1 MYKTLL
7 VFDNYDLLE
16 DIKNLSIWG
25 DSSEFEITDVVND
38 GVSAYRKIRENRYDL
53 VITEIRIMGMDGL
66 QLLRNVKK
74 EGICSHIVLCSEFED
89 FNYARQGIILG
100 AYDYFV
106 KPFDETLFFSMFN
119 RIKNET
125 FGGEATGIY
134 YAEEVMNYFER
145 RDTGIYDYIS
155 NMIEEVY
162 NTGEDILKADK
173 KVRSICKAVID
184 DVFNHNDWLDL
195 YVVQEDFYS
204 FDGIN
209 ERNQNSYK
217 KRYKDIICNLFDE
230 YCELFPNCNNS
241 KIQEVILYILNNP
254 ENNLKQK
261 DIATE
266 LYINSSYLS
275 TVFPAQT
282 GIRFVDYLTT
292 VKLKRAVW
300 LLKETNMKITD
311 IAERL
316 DYKDMGYFSRLFK
329 NKYKLPPSAKNALLC
344 AVSLGFSR
352 ETDVMIEY
360 ISAFEMDGRQI
371 SVSLIRLSFTSGI

>member
-16 DIKNLSIWG
+16 EIKKLSIWG
-25 DSSEFEITDVVND
+25 DSSEFEITDVVSD

-195 YVVQEDFYS
+195 YIVQEDFYS

-241 KIQEVILYILNNP
+241 KIYEVIQYILNNP

-300 LLKETNMKITD
+300 LLQETNMKITD

-316 DYKDMGYFSRLFK
+316 DYKDIGYFSRLFK
-329 NKYKLPPSAKNALLC
+329 NKYKLPPSA
-344 AVSLGFSR
+344 
-352 ETDVMIEY
+352 Y
-360 ISAFEMDGRQI
+360 
-371 SVSLIRLSFTSGI
+371 RLSDGDDYQI

>member
-1 MYKTLL
+1 M
-7 VFDNYDLLE
+7 
-16 DIKNLSIWG
+16 
-25 DSSEFEITDVVND
+25 
-38 GVSAYRKIRENRYDL
+38 
-53 VITEIRIMGMDGL
+53 
-66 QLLRNVKK
+66 QLCK
-74 EGICSHIVLCSEFED
+74 EQNIQKANAAIC
-89 FNYARQGIILG
+89 
-100 AYDYFV
+100 
-106 KPFDETLFFSMFN
+106 
-119 RIKNET
+119 
-125 FGGEATGIY
+125 
-134 YAEEVMNYFER
+134 
-145 RDTGIYDYIS
+145 
-155 NMIEEVY
+155 Y

-195 YVVQEDFYS
+195 YIVQEDFYS

-241 KIQEVILYILNNP
+241 KIYEVIQYILNNP

-311 IAERL
+311 IADRL
-316 DYKDMGYFSRLFK
+316 DYKDIGYFSRLFK
-329 NKYKLPPSAKNALLC
+329 NKYKLPPSA
-344 AVSLGFSR
+344 
-352 ETDVMIEY
+352 Y
-360 ISAFEMDGRQI
+360 
-371 SVSLIRLSFTSGI
+371 RLSDGDDYQI

>member
-1 MYKTLL
+1 M
-7 VFDNYDLLE
+7 
-16 DIKNLSIWG
+16 
-25 DSSEFEITDVVND
+25 
-38 GVSAYRKIRENRYDL
+38 SAYRKIRENRYDL

-134 YAEEVMNYFER
+134 YAEEVINYFER

-195 YVVQEDFYS
+195 YIVQEDFYS

-241 KIQEVILYILNNP
+241 KIYEVIQYILNNP

-292 VKLKRAVW
+292 VKLKRVVW

-316 DYKDMGYFSRLFK
+316 DYKDIGYFSRLF
-329 NKYKLPPSAKNALLC
+329 
-344 AVSLGFSR
+344 
-352 ETDVMIEY
+352 
-360 ISAFEMDGRQI
+360 
-371 SVSLIRLSFTSGI
+371 

>member
-16 DIKNLSIWG
+16 EIKKLSIWG
-25 DSSEFEITDVVND
+25 DSSEFEITDVVSD

-195 YVVQEDFYS
+195 YIVQEDFYS
-204 FDGIN
+204 FDGI
-209 ERNQNSYK
+209 K
-217 KRYKDIICNLFDE
+217 
-230 YCELFPNCNNS
+230 
-241 KIQEVILYILNNP
+241 YILNNP

-316 DYKDMGYFSRLFK
+316 DYKDIGYFSRLFK
-329 NKYKLPPSAKNALLC
+329 NKYKLPPSA
-344 AVSLGFSR
+344 
-352 ETDVMIEY
+352 Y
-360 ISAFEMDGRQI
+360 
-371 SVSLIRLSFTSGI
+371 RLSDGDDYQI

>member
-1 MYKTLL
+1 M
-7 VFDNYDLLE
+7 
-16 DIKNLSIWG
+16 
-25 DSSEFEITDVVND
+25 
-38 GVSAYRKIRENRYDL
+38 
-53 VITEIRIMGMDGL
+53 
-66 QLLRNVKK
+66 
-74 EGICSHIVLCSEFED
+74 
-89 FNYARQGIILG
+89 G

-195 YVVQEDFYS
+195 YIVQEDFYS

-241 KIQEVILYILNNP
+241 KIYEVIQYILNNP

-275 TVFPAQT
+275 TVFLAQT

-316 DYKDMGYFSRLFK
+316 DYKDIGYFSRLFK
-329 NKYKLPPSAKNALLC
+329 NKYKLPPSA
-344 AVSLGFSR
+344 
-352 ETDVMIEY
+352 Y
-360 ISAFEMDGRQI
+360 
-371 SVSLIRLSFTSGI
+371 RLSDGDDYQI